1 MKKVFTSIIL
11 VSLCLVLVGC
21 AEVIKTKDGKR
32 LKVVA
37 AQKTKIEYEKYDNG
51 LVSMNIPKGWKV
63 EVPKCGFSDYTFKVY
78 NPDNADY
85 MYLFALKLSGFL
97 KTEKARAKF
106 AKLYPSSV
114 FGKLAAIDPQTT
126 EAFYKVWNKNAKL
139 ANDLSFSKEYFP
151 YLNEFTVVQ
160 NLGKI
165 EKLGGDILR
174 ATFTN
179 AKGELQQGLF
189 TTTIYSSGKYKM
201 YGYDFAPLNAYHTI
215 MMMAPDAEFAD
226 YQEAYD
232 KCIGTV
238 AFSDTFMQGFL
249 KEENTMVSTVKAN
262 QKIYDQISD
271 MIMDSW
277 NKRNTSYDIISQKR
291 SDATLGYERVYN
303 TDTNEVY
310 RAYNGFSEDYDGTK
324 YKPITDDMYTTTISG
339 YIEK

>member
-1 MKKVFTSIIL
+1 MKKFFVSIIIL
-11 VSLCLVLVGC
+11 ALCFLLVGC

-32 LKVVA
+32 LKLVGA
-37 AQKTKIEYEKYDNG
+37 EQTKIEFEEYDNG
-51 LVSMNIPKGWKV
+51 LISMNIPKGWKV
-63 EVPKCGFSDYTFKVY
+63 EIPKCSYSNYGFKLY
-78 NPDNADY
+78 NPDNKDY
-85 MYLFALKLSGFL
+85 MILFALKLSGFL
-97 KTEKARAKF
+97 KSEKARAKF
-106 AKLYPSSV
+106 AKMYPSAA

-126 EAFYKVWNKNAKL
+126 EAFYKVWNKNAKVTNEEEL
-139 ANDLSFSKEYFP
+139 KTEYFP
-151 YLNEFTVVQ
+151 YLNNFTVVQ

-189 TTTIYSSGKYKM
+189 TTTIYSGGKYIM
-201 YGYDFAPLNAYHTI
+201 NGYDFAPLNAYHTV
-215 MMMAPDAEFAD
+215 MMMAPDVEFPN

-232 KCIGTV
+232 KVLGSIT
-238 AFSDTFMQGFL
+238 FSEKFMNGFL
-249 KEENTMVSTVKAN
+249 KEESTIVSTVQAN
-262 QKIYDQISD
+262 QKIYDEISD

-277 NKRNTSYDIISQKR
+277 NKRNTSYDVISQKR

-310 RAYNGFSEDYDGTK
+310 RVYNGFTEEYDGTK